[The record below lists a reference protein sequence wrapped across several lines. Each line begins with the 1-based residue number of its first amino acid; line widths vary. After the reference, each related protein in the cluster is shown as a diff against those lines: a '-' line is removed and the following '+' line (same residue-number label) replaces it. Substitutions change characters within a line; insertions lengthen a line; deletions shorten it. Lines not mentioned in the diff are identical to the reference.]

1 MRIERPSPSLAVSVV
16 ALVMATS
23 GTAIAAVNY
32 ATNAGAVDGKSAVA
46 DGATRSHAAGRL
58 VATARN
64 GTGKGRIAAKYLDL
78 SGAVRGQS
86 STFGRSFAVIDNQ
99 TLAPTTI
106 GSVPGIGTVTAS
118 CRDENAQAGRLD
130 PAVTLTF
137 ANTSGEAISLSRQ
150 IGNGAFEIRGLLNG
164 TTDAFTIHGSN
175 AFALHLERRGT
186 NYVVNGVVRQ
196 DGQGAAG
203 AACLVYGYALV
214 IPSQ

>member
-1 MRIERPSPSLAVSVV
+1 MRIKRPSPSMAVSIV

-23 GTAIAAVNY
+23 GSAIAAVNY
-32 ATNAGAVDGKSAVA
+32 AANAGAVDGKSAVA
-46 DGATRSHAAGRL
+46 DGATRSQAAGRL
-58 VATARN
+58 VATGRSGA
-64 GTGKGRIAAKYLDL
+64 GKGLVAAKYLDL

-86 STFGRSFAVIDNQ
+86 STFGRSFAVVDNQ
-99 TLAPTTI
+99 TLAPATI
-106 GSVPGIGTVTAS
+106 GSVPDIGTVTAS
-118 CRDENAQAGRLD
+118 CQDENAQAGRLD

-150 IGNGAFEIRGLLNG
+150 IGNGPFEIRGLVNG
-164 TTDAFTIHGSN
+164 TTDAFTIRGSN

-196 DGQGAAG
+196 DGTGAAG

-214 IPSQ
+214 IPSR